1 MRNFFF
7 NTNSA
12 RKTILALTFGI
23 AGSLGLFAQKADFIF
38 THDIHD
44 FLDKLTQAKLII
56 DQKKTENPETFI
68 IDAGDFSMGTLYQTV
83 FSSQAPELRIL
94 GAIGV
99 EATTLGNHEFDF
111 GSKGLAK
118 MLDVARTSGETVPQM
133 IVSNAD
139 WKNSRGEADLVKDAM
154 ERYGA
159 KEYAIIEH
167 SGVKAAVFGLFGK
180 DSLFCA
186 PLCEVAWEDP
196 VENAKKIVSQ
206 IKANENVDMI
216 ICLSHSGTSTNPKKS
231 EDEILA
237 KSVPEIDLI
246 ISGHT
251 HTVLEKPIV
260 HGNTVIASCGAYSKY
275 LGTLSMERNSSGRW
289 NLTAYE
295 LIPIKADL
303 PKDGGLVSKLE
314 EFAEYVDAEYM
325 DLFGYKTNQVLA
337 ESQNDLAVWDEVG
350 YLMAS
355 SYIKSVEK
363 LEVPSTR
370 IDPRLMGYGE
380 HVDMTVVPS
389 GCVRG
394 TYSKGPVTAKD
405 IFTSF
410 SLGIG
415 DDELAGY
422 PLVSVYLKGS
432 DIINGCEVDASLS
445 PSMDTAHLYLGNIYY
460 EYNPKR
466 LILNKVTN
474 VYYTDKDGNRQ
485 KIERDRLYRIVSDI
499 YTGNMLGGIEK
510 STFGLIKLT
519 PRDAD
524 GNVITNLNDFIIYTR
539 RGELKGWEAI
549 ARNVED
555 MKFIGDW
562 SKAAEK
568 AVCAKPSANP
578 FEWLAGPSK
587 FARIVYSVVLGIIF
601 IIAGIIVI
609 IVCCKKNKKNKRKS

>member
-1 MRNFFF
+1 M
-7 NTNSA
+7 
-12 RKTILALTFGI
+12 
-23 AGSLGLFAQKADFIF
+23 GS
-38 THDIHD
+38 
-44 FLDKLTQAKLII
+44 
-56 DQKKTENPETFI
+56 
-68 IDAGDFSMGTLYQTV
+68 LYQTV

-99 EATTLGNHEFDF
+99 EATTLGNHEFDY
-111 GSKGLAK
+111 GSKGLAT
-118 MLDVARTSGETVPQM
+118 MFDTARTSGEKVPRM
-133 IVSNAD
+133 IVSNAN
-139 WKNSRGEADLVKDAM
+139 WKDSRGDSALIKDAM

-159 KEYAIIEH
+159 KEYTIIEH
-167 SGVKAAVFGLFGK
+167 YGVRAAIFGLFGK

-206 IKANENVDMI
+206 IKAKETVDMI
-216 ICLSHSGTSTNPKKS
+216 ICLSHSGTSENPKKS

-237 KSVPEIDLI
+237 KAVPEIDLI

-251 HTVLEKPIV
+251 HTVLEKPII

-275 LGTLSMERNSSGRW
+275 LGTLSMERNDNGRW
-289 NLTAYE
+289 SLTAYE
-295 LIPIKADL
+295 LIPITKDL
-303 PKDGGLVSKLE
+303 PKDEKLVARLE
-314 EFAEYVDAEYM
+314 DFAKYVDAEYM

-337 ESQNDLAVWDEVG
+337 ESMNDLSVRNEVG
-350 YLMAS
+350 YLMAE

-363 LEVPSTR
+363 LEIPSART
-370 IDPRLMGYGE
+370 DPRLMGYGE
-380 HVDMTVVPS
+380 HIDMAVVPS

-394 TYSKGPVTAKD
+394 TYDKGPVTAKD
-405 IFTSF
+405 VFTSF

-445 PSMDTAHLYLGNIYY
+445 ASMDTAHLYMGNVSY
-460 EYNPKR
+460 EYNPRR
-466 LILNKVTN
+466 LILNRVTN

-485 KIERDRLYRIVSDI
+485 KVERKKLYRVVSDI
-499 YTGNMLGGIEK
+499 YTGNMLGGI
-510 STFGLIKLT
+510 SATTFGLISII

-524 GNVITNLNDFIIYTR
+524 GNVITNLNDFIIYTD

-549 ARNVED
+549 ARNIED
-555 MKFIGDW
+555 MKVIGDW

-568 AVCAKPSANP
+568 TACSKPSSDP
-578 FEWLAGPSK
+578 FKWLAKPSK
-587 FARIVYSVVLGIIF
+587 FAGIVYSIVLGIIF
-601 IIAGIIVI
+601 IVAGTIVI
-609 IVCCKKNKKNKRKS
+609 VKCIRKNKKKQS